1 MNKTQVVS
9 PDVENAA
16 MEYARR
22 YYYRLYAIEKPDEL
36 QNKPLMYWFFAVIA
50 AASTALAALR
60 TGPVFYEVAHQALFI
75 AYLEAILA
83 VIVVDMAA
91 AGFAYLLVDQ
101 QSKNGKTHSLTK
113 IMLLTLIFCILIQ
126 VGANLYAVIAPIM
139 HAGQATAQLVIAI
152 LVGLAAPAVA
162 FVSAH
167 GVGVMTIEY
176 RHSIKQMKHDY
187 DALIQQR
194 EIEFRAWWDNA
205 KVKREW
211 IAKAYNV
218 APMSEQ
224 VRISKV
230 ELPSI
235 PAHSSI
241 VSTPS
246 NESSIEA
253 GLKGRYTQGASER
266 VIQLFSDNPAAL
278 NWSIDEIA
286 LAANVATGTAST
298 ARKKY
303 RESLAQKGQ

>member
-218 APMSEQ
+218 MPVNEP
-224 VRISKV
+224 VRISKPSV
-230 ELPSI
+230 PELPSV
-235 PAHSSI
+235 
-241 VSTPS
+241 VSVTDRQRTD
-246 NESSIEA
+246 N
-253 GLKGRYTQGASER
+253 GQTQGNNAPRKSNAQAM
-266 VIQLFSDNPAAL
+266 VYAYLDNNPDSANL
-278 NWSIDEIA
+278 PSRT
-286 LAANVATGTAST
+286 LAEHIGVGHDSAN
-298 ARKKY
+298 KY
-303 RESLAQKGQ
+303 RNEWLALQVSVE